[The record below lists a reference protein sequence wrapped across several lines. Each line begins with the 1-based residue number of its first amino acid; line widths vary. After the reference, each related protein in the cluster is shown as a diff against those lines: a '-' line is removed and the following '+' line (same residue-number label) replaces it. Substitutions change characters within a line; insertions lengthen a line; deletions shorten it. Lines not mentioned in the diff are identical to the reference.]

1 MSMSL
6 LFDIAL
12 LQRPG
17 RLDVLSALRDA
28 PVIRDRRDDVE
39 LFREIAKRIGVGV
52 DAHPGTVA
60 EVLRRRLV
68 QVADS
73 INGLTC
79 PFGGDIGAAF
89 RPKRLLRSRLVA
101 A

>member
-39 LFREIAKRIGVGV
+39 LFREIAKRIGG
-52 DAHPGTVA
+52 
-60 EVLRRRLV
+60 RRRRPPRDGRGSSAPSAGPGRGLDKCHG
-68 QVADS
+68 VAH
-73 INGLTC
+73 L
-79 PFGGDIGAAF
+79 
-89 RPKRLLRSRLVA
+89 
-101 A
+101 